1 MQDPAFTPEQ
11 HKTWAELFRRQLPR
25 IRAYACHDYLDGFE
39 RLAMPAEDIPT
50 VEYLN
55 SRITPATGWTIERTD
70 VRYTDADE
78 WYRKFDQRTFLI
90 TDYMRSWEELDW
102 TPEPD
107 MFHDIFGHL
116 PFMTLPHYAA
126 LQEMFA
132 PAYLRA
138 TDDEQK
144 ENIKRLAW
152 FSTEFGLIREG
163 GGTKIF
169 GTGLMSGGDEME
181 KAATGVTETRDFTIE
196 NVLTRDKAV
205 DHQNEV
211 LFVFDSIPALV
222 AELDRYF
229 DTI

>member
-11 HKTWAELFRRQLPR
+11 HKTWAELFRRQMPR
-25 IRAYACHDYLDGFE
+25 IEAYACADYLDGFE
-39 RLAMPAEDIPT
+39 RLEMPSEEIPT
-50 VEYLN
+50 VAYLN
-55 SRITPATGWTIERTD
+55 SRIMPATGWTIERTD

-78 WYRKFDQRTFLI
+78 WYRKFDRKIFLI

-116 PFMTLPHYAA
+116 PFMTLPHYAR

-132 PAYLRA
+132 PTYLRA
-138 TDDEQK
+138 TEDEQK

-152 FSTEFGLIREG
+152 FSTEFGLIHEDG
-163 GGTKIF
+163 ETKIF

-181 KAATGVTETRDFTIE
+181 KAATGVTETREFTIE